1 MKAISFVGN
10 SGSGKTRL
18 IARLIPELKKRGHAV
33 AVIKHCP
40 HGFSMD
46 PRRKDSRR
54 FFEAGADGVAL
65 VSSEATAVFKRDGQP
80 ADFSSLARSYFEDID
95 ILLVEGGR
103 AKRDFQKIEVLG
115 KDERNRSKTPDREP
129 IAIVSDHREEGFRP
143 VFGHSQ
149 IKEIAGF
156 LENQPDWSA
165 EHHPRG
171 GTRRKKR

>member
-1 MKAISFVGN
+1 MKAISFVGT

-54 FFEAGADGVAL
+54 FFEVGADGVAL
-65 VSSEATAVFKRDGQP
+65 VSSEATAVIKRDGQP
-80 ADFSSLARSYFEDID
+80 ADFSALARSYFEDID

-103 AKRDFQKIEVLG
+103 AKRDFKKIEVLG
-115 KDERNRSKTPDREP
+115 KDDRHRPKTPAGEL
-129 IAIVSDHREEGFRP
+129 IAVVSEHGEEGDQP
-143 VFGHSQ
+143 VFRHSQ
-149 IKEIAGF
+149 VKEIAGF
-156 LENQPDWSA
+156 LENQPEWSA
-165 EHHPRG
+165 ERHPRG
-171 GTRRKKR
+171 GTRRKRR